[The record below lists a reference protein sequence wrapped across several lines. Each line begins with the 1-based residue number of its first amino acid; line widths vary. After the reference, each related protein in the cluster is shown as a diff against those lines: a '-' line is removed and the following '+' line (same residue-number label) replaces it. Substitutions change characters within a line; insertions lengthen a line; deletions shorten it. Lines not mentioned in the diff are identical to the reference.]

1 MKGGD
6 SLLAAISAEQT
17 FLQWFNNLLTSIV
30 DVFSTIGLRDVIDIA
45 CVSLVIYIIFRSV
58 QDTRAI
64 QLLKGILFFGVAYLI
79 VNELGLKTMS
89 WLMNIT
95 ASIGMF
101 AVVVVFQPE
110 LRRGL
115 EHLGRLKIP
124 FISASFRSTTEREQ
138 EYAESIEAIV
148 SASGELSK
156 TKTGALMVVEHEI
169 RLADIAR
176 TGTYIDARITPEL
189 LENIFF
195 KNSPL
200 HDGAVIIRGNRIY
213 AAGCYL
219 PLSTNMSIGREL
231 GTRHRSALGMSENSD
246 ALIVVVSEETGDITL
261 ANEGQLYRKLSPIQ
275 LKNLL
280 EDKLLPEKDLPDK
293 KGKEKR
299 KEKKKNG

>member
-1 MKGGD
+1 M
-6 SLLAAISAEQT
+6 AAISAEQT

-138 EYAESIEAIV
+138 EYTESIEAIV

-280 EDKLLPEKDLPDK
+280 EEKLLPEKDLPDK

>member
-6 SLLAAISAEQT
+6 SLLAVISAEQT

-30 DVFSTIGLRDVIDIA
+30 DVFSTIGLRDVIDIV